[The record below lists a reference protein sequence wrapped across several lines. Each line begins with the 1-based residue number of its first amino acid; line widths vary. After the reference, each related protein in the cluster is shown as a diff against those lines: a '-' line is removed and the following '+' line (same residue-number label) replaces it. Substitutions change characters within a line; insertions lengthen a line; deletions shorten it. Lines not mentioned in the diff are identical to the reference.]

1 MEREKKRD
9 ALLQYVKEQQL
20 RDQKKQLNE
29 QMTETDAKIQHPNR
43 IQPVPYSNVLVSSF
57 K

>member
-20 RDQKKQLNE
+20 RDQKRQLNE
-29 QMTETDAKIQHPNR
+29 QTSEIDGKIQNLNR
-43 IQPVPYSNVLVSSF
+43 IQPAPFSNILVC
-57 K
+57 